1 MSLRDIILFVV
12 FFGVLPFALTRPPIG
27 VALWSWVSY
36 MNPHRLTW
44 GIAYNFPFAMLAA
57 GALLM
62 SLFISKQPK
71 RFSWNGLTATWLLFI
86 LLVVLST
93 FYSLNPYNAYY
104 QLESVLKIQLTTLI
118 TILVMRDRKNLD
130 LLIWV
135 IALSIGYYSIKGG
148 VFTILTGGGHRVY
161 GPASSMIAENN
172 ALAVAILMII
182 PLFNYLRITATN
194 IWVKRGLLAAMGLSF
209 ISVLGSQ
216 SRGAFLAIIAV
227 TGFFFLKSKNKMLV
241 LILLV
246 MLMPIA
252 LLSMPDSWVERMETI
267 QDYETDPS
275 AMGRIRAWEY
285 SINLASHRVLG
296 GGFGSWTLYNYSIY
310 LPGVEI
316 EKAYVAHSI
325 YFEVLANHGWP
336 GLFAYLLVLFLA
348 WRYCSQVI
356 AVTKKN
362 TEMEW
367 ANNLARMVQVSLVA
381 YCSGGAF
388 LSLSY
393 FDLPWHLIAI
403 SVLLRDIVRDQQKVT
418 AQGAVG
424 GTRNKLATPPAV

>member
-148 VFTILTGGGHRVY
+148 SSRFS
-161 GPASSMIAENN
+161 PAED
-172 ALAVAILMII
+172 
-182 PLFNYLRITATN
+182 TASTAP
-194 IWVKRGLLAAMGLSF
+194 RAA
-209 ISVLGSQ
+209 
-216 SRGAFLAIIAV
+216 
-227 TGFFFLKSKNKMLV
+227 
-241 LILLV
+241 
-246 MLMPIA
+246 
-252 LLSMPDSWVERMETI
+252 
-267 QDYETDPS
+267 
-275 AMGRIRAWEY
+275 
-285 SINLASHRVLG
+285 
-296 GGFGSWTLYNYSIY
+296 
-310 LPGVEI
+310 
-316 EKAYVAHSI
+316 
-325 YFEVLANHGWP
+325 
-336 GLFAYLLVLFLA
+336 
-348 WRYCSQVI
+348 
-356 AVTKKN
+356 
-362 TEMEW
+362 
-367 ANNLARMVQVSLVA
+367 
-381 YCSGGAF
+381 
-388 LSLSY
+388 
-393 FDLPWHLIAI
+393 
-403 SVLLRDIVRDQQKVT
+403 
-418 AQGAVG
+418 
-424 GTRNKLATPPAV
+424 